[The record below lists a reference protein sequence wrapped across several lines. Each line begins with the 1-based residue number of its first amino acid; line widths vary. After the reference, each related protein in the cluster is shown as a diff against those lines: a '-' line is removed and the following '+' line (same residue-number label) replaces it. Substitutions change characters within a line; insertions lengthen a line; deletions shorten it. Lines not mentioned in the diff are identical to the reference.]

1 MAENTER
8 RESVR
13 IPMRFAVANRNAD
26 WEQLQGDLSING
38 VRLEDLSPYRFSPLV
53 TLRLQLPDEPQ
64 QRELNVSIKRYFISE
79 GRVQAAAVF
88 DALDF
93 DGELAIAR
101 TIDAHKA

>member
-13 IPMRFAVANRNAD
+13 IPMRFAVASRD
-26 WEQLQGDLSING
+26 GSWEEIHGDLSING
-38 VRLEDLSPYRFSPLV
+38 VRLEDLSPYRFSPYV
-53 TLRLQLPDEPQ
+53 TLRLQLPDELQ
-64 QRELNVSIKRYFISE
+64 QREVNVSIKRYFISE
-79 GRVQAAAVF
+79 GRVQVAAVF

-101 TIDAHKA
+101 TIDAHQA